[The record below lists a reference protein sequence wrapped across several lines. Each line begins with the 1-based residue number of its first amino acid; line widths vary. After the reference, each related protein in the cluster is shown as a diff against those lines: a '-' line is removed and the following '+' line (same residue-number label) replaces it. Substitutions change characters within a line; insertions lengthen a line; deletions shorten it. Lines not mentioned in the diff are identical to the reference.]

1 MNAQDAKALVET
13 GLQQMLE
20 DPEPWRRWAQI
31 MTRFH
36 HYSPGNVL
44 LIMQQ
49 RPDASYVAG
58 YHAWRDLGRQVQKGE
73 HGIAILAP
81 IVRKVPAPEAST
93 PPPAGSQAPPPMK
106 AVVGFRK
113 TTVRDRARR

>member
-1 MNAQDAKALVET
+1 MNAEQAKALVDT
-13 GLQQMLE
+13 GIQQLLD
-20 DPEPWRRWAQI
+20 DPEQWRQWAQT

-36 HYSPGNVL
+36 RYSPGNVL

-58 YHAWRDLGRQVQKGE
+58 YHAWKDLGRQVQKGE

-81 IVRKVPAPEAST
+81 IVRKVPA
-93 PPPAGSQAPPPMK
+93 
-106 AVVGFRK
+106 AVVIIE
-113 TTVRDRARR
+113 ARVFPWAN